1 MLKRLTTICFIFISV
16 SSTFAQTKKL
26 SGKIIDQHTQE
37 PIEFATIYLKGT
49 TNGAT
54 ADASGSFSLLYNEK
68 CDSVE
73 FSSVGYN
80 KIKMKLSGEPEQFF
94 KIEMERA
101 ATSFKAITVHL
112 GQDPAYTLFKRIQL
126 HKRKNDK
133 NKLDYYQYLVY
144 NKLELDVDKISDKIS
159 TNRILK
165 PFGFIKNYID
175 STSEDK
181 PFLPVY
187 LTESLSDFYY
197 RKNPSSHKEVI
208 KATQMAGG
216 TDESLSQ
223 FLGTMYQDENIYE
236 NRLLLMG
243 VYFISPIANGGLF
256 YYHYKITD
264 TAYLEG
270 RKCFKLSFQP
280 KRSGENTF
288 IGEMWVND
296 STWAIKQISMSTSKD
311 ANINFV
317 NKISVFQSYTKF
329 GDTLWMMNKDKFIV
343 SFKTG
348 GKGRPGIIGRKTTL
362 YKNIIVNNP
371 STDTAFAD
379 HQDLIVL
386 NGASAKNSD
395 FWMNNRPDSLSK
407 NEKNIYKLVDTIQKV
422 PAFKHYKQLFTTL
435 ATGYF
440 QSGYFSYGPYYNIF
454 ALNHVEGARVGF
466 GISNSELVSTKLW
479 LNTQFA
485 YGFTDH
491 KIKYDFNTWYIFKKL
506 PRRELKV
513 RYVNDVVT
521 YNLLDEQLGENN
533 LFSSLIRRVP
543 YYSKL
548 THLEETK
555 ISYNHEWKSGF
566 GEKITFQH
574 SSIHSFFDNTF
585 YPNGI
590 ADFTPSFI
598 NTTISLTTRFAYH
611 EKFIA
616 GDFLRAS
623 IGSDY
628 PIVTFELKQSVKGF
642 LNSEFS
648 YQKIKLQID
657 GNKST
662 GTVGSFFY
670 SITAEKTLGN
680 LPMILLDVLPGN
692 DTYYYD
698 KYCFNNMTR
707 YEFIADRLIS
717 ARFYE
722 YFGGFPLTYIP
733 IIKKLKWRTFVGGK
747 AVLGDMSDAN
757 KQLNGYN
764 DNNAINPFSIPN
776 KKPYIEL
783 GTGIE
788 NIFKVFRLDFVW
800 RLNYLDKTTHPYSQP
815 FGIRGS
821 LQVEF

>member
-1 MLKRLTTICFIFISV
+1 MTGKLAALFLLLVFPTFL
-16 SSTFAQTKKL
+16 FAQTKQL
-26 SGKIIDQHTQE
+26 SGKIIDAQTQE
-37 PIEFATIYLKGT
+37 PIGFATIYLIGT

-54 ADASGSFSLLYNEK
+54 ADAAGNYSLQYDDK

-73 FSSVGYN
+73 FSTIGYS
-80 KIKMKLSGEPEQFF
+80 KIRMKLIGAPTQT
-94 KIEMERA
+94 INVEMERA
-101 ATSFKAITVHL
+101 SFSFKAVTLHL

-126 HKRKNDK
+126 HKRRNDK
-133 NKLDYYQYLVY
+133 NQLINYKYLVY
-144 NKLELDVDKISDKIS
+144 NKLELDVDKIADKVNS
-159 TNRILK
+159 SKMLK

-197 RKNPSSHKEVI
+197 RKSPKNQKEVI

-223 FLGTMYQDENIYE
+223 FLGTMYQDENLYE

-264 TAYLEG
+264 TAFIDG
-270 RKCFKLSFQP
+270 RKCIKLSFQP
-280 KRSGENTF
+280 KRTGENTF

-296 STWAIKQISMSTSKD
+296 TSWAIKQISMTTSAD

-317 NKISVFQSYTKF
+317 KKISVFQSF
-329 GDTLWMMNKDKFIV
+329 SPLNDSVWMMTKDKFIV

-348 GKGRPGIIGRKTTL
+348 GKSKIGVIGRKTTL
-362 YKNIIVNNP
+362 YKNIVVNNP
-371 STDTAFAD
+371 LIDTAFAD
-379 HQDLIVL
+379 HQDLILVQ
-386 NGASAKNSD
+386 GAANKTND
-395 FWMNNRPDSLSK
+395 FWANNRPDSLSK

-454 ALNHVEGARVGF
+454 ALNHIEGPRVGF

-479 LNTQFA
+479 LNAQFA
-485 YGFTDH
+485 YGFTD
-491 KIKYDFNTWYIFKKL
+491 KKVKYDLNAWYIFKKL
-506 PRRELKV
+506 PRSEFKI

-555 ISYNHEWKSGF
+555 FSFNKEFKSGF

-574 SSIHSFFDNTF
+574 SSIHPFFDNYY
-585 YPNGI
+585 YPNGV
-590 ADFTPSFI
+590 ADVNPSFV
-598 NTTISLTTRFAYH
+598 NTQITLTSRFAYH

-628 PIVTFELKQSVKGF
+628 PIVTFEVKQSVKGF
-642 LNSEFS
+642 LNSEFN

-657 GNKST
+657 GNKNT
-662 GTVGSFFY
+662 GTIGSFYY
-670 SITAEKTLGN
+670 SISAEKVFGN

-698 KYCFNNMTR
+698 KYSFNNMTR
-707 YEFIADRLIS
+707 YEFIADRLVS
-717 ARFYE
+717 ARLYE

-733 IIKKLKWRTFVGGK
+733 AIKKLKWRTFVGGK
-747 AVLGDMSDAN
+747 AVWGDMSEAN
-757 KQLNGYN
+757 KKLNGYS
-764 DNNAINPFSIPN
+764 DNNVINPFSIPN
-776 KKPYIEL
+776 KEPYMEL

-800 RLNYLDKTTHPYSQP
+800 RLNYLDKATHPYAQP